1 MRWTIRGIQTG
12 MADAVRDL
20 AFDSGSTLGDVLM
33 LCIHYG
39 LPEARRHLE
48 AECAKEGD
56 LNSSLSEIN
65 RIAGE
70 IRKAFSL

>member
-1 MRWTIRGIQTG
+1 

-20 AFDSGSTLGDVLM
+20 AFESSCTLGEAVM
-33 LCIHYG
+33 LCIRYG

-48 AECAKEGD
+48 MESATEGE

-65 RIAGE
+65 RIADE
-70 IRKAFSL
+70 IRKAFPL